1 MANSASYYF
10 VIVGHNDQPVF
21 EIEFPVPDP
30 KRKKEHDVR
39 HLHQFIAHA
48 ALDIVDQQSINS
60 GQMYLKVW
68 FYLDFIFGVFNINF
82 YVVLDYR

>member
-1 MANSASYYF
+1 MSTGALYYF
-10 VIVGHNDQPVF
+10 VIVGQNDQPVF

-48 ALDIVDQQSINS
+48 ALDIVDEQCIHST
-60 GQMYLKVW
+60 QMYLKVCLN
-68 FYLDFIFGVFNINF
+68 FQVELYLPFA
-82 YVVLDYR
+82 DYW